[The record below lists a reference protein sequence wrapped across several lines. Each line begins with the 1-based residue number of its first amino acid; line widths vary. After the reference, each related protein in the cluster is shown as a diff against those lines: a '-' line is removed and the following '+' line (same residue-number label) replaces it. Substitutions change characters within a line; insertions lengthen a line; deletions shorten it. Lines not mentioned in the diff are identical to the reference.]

1 MKNKIIFI
9 LITAMFIV
17 INSCSNPE
25 SSFNTAKEKNTIES
39 YTQFINKFPNHIRVN
54 DAKKEIEKLKFKKLM
69 ECLNADS
76 LASFIK
82 DNSNS
87 LLIDSAKKQLL
98 KNDYYQGVEIK
109 SELMN
114 YKDLCDFNPALFHL
128 SCSRAIDG
136 TFTTHGC
143 EDMVRLYG
151 HPPVLKLSIFNKSG
165 SSKTIELKGFSSL
178 KINRKNNKTSIPEVI
193 GLPTP
198 NLFGGGDM
206 FGFTVIEKGSISFD
220 IPDADYI
227 DLAFICPEISKED
240 LVILNNKLIAVIK

>member
-9 LITAMFIV
+9 LITAMFII
-17 INSCSNPE
+17 INSCSKPE

-39 YTQFINKFPNHIRVN
+39 YTQFIKKFPNHILAN

-82 DNSNS
+82 ENPSS

-98 KNDYYQGVEIK
+98 KNDYYQGLELK
-109 SELMN
+109 SELIN
-114 YKDLCDFNPALFHL
+114 YTDLCGLSLTLFHL
-128 SCSRAIDG
+128 NSQRTIDG

-143 EDMVRLYG
+143 EDMIRLYG
-151 HPPVLKLSIFNKSG
+151 HPPVLKLTISNKSG

-178 KINRKNNKTSIPEVI
+178 KINRNNNKTSIPEVI
-193 GLPTP
+193 GIPTP
-198 NLFGGGDM
+198 NLMGGDDM
-206 FGFTVIEKGSISFD
+206 FGFTVIEKGSISFEIAD
-220 IPDADYI
+220 GDYI

-240 LVILNNKLIAVIK
+240 IVILNNKLIAVIK